1 MRATTRF
8 LSKFFGLFLI
18 IVALSMLTDP
28 AGMAQTVEAF
38 VHDRAA
44 MLLLGMLCVGGGL
57 ATILVHPFWSGGA
70 APFCVTL
77 LGWMTLAK
85 GVISLCVP
93 STGMIALAGMIV
105 STDWYLASGS
115 LTLGLGVFLT
125 YAGFRAPAN
134 LSGE

>member
-8 LSKFFGLFLI
+8 LSKFFGLFLT
-18 IVALSMLTDP
+18 IVALSMLIDP
-28 AGMAQTVEAF
+28 SGMAQTVEAF

-44 MLLLGMLCVGGGL
+44 MLLLGMVCVGGGL
-57 ATILVHPFWSGGA
+57 ATILVHPFWSGGPA
-70 APFCVTL
+70 AVCVTL

-85 GVISLCVP
+85 GVISLSVP
-93 STGMIALAGMIV
+93 SAGMIALAGRVV
-105 STDWYLASGS
+105 STDWYIASGS

-125 YAGFRAPAN
+125 YAGFHAPAN